1 MTKIKEKIQEKLQKR
16 ALNKA
21 IINLIGY
28 MGDYYI
34 SNRDKELQINIEEEK
49 LSFFDELNFDLPSW
63 EEIAKQAKII
73 YKNFDD
79 IVVTK
84 VVYKFNLIMIEKQLV
99 VSAKDSDIFLKNN
112 NFVNLNI
119 KSAENVEIY
128 RVLCQMVR

>member
-63 EEIAKQAKII
+63 EEIAK
-73 YKNFDD
+73 
-79 IVVTK
+79 
-84 VVYKFNLIMIEKQLV
+84 
-99 VSAKDSDIFLKNN
+99 
-112 NFVNLNI
+112 
-119 KSAENVEIY
+119 
-128 RVLCQMVR
+128 